1 MSVPNNRRRPTD
13 PEGELSEAWASE
25 ISRRLQEIRDGTVEL
40 VSLDEVKR
48 RIQEE
53 RAARRATKR

>member
-1 MSVPNNRRRPTD
+1 MSAPNNRRLPTD
-13 PEGELSEAWASE
+13 PESELSEAWASE

-40 VSLDEVKR
+40 VSYDEVKR

>member
-1 MSVPNNRRRPTD
+1 MSAPGNRRLPTE
-13 PEGELSEAWASE
+13 PQGELSEGWASE

-40 VSLDEVKR
+40 VSYDEVKR
-48 RIQEE
+48 RMQED